1 MALNIEDYAIIGDCQ
16 TAALVGR
23 DLSVDWLCWP
33 RFDSPACFANLLGT
47 SDNGRWL
54 IEAADPAAKITRNY
68 RGHTLILDTKIET
81 ADGVAIVTDFMPTN
95 ARDSHLVRLVRGISG
110 SVKLRTELVIRFDY
124 GSVVPWVRRRDD
136 GSLQAVA
143 GPDRVVLRA
152 PLKLR
157 PRGRT
162 HFGEFVV
169 AAGETTDFTLSYGIS
184 YEDVPKAIDPYQALE
199 QTERGWTAWSQAA
212 EGAGHWSEA
221 VIRSLLTLRAL
232 IFQPSGGIVAAPT
245 TSLPEQLG
253 GSRNWDYR
261 YCWLRDATFTLLAL
275 MNGGY
280 AGEAM
285 RWRGWLIRALG
296 GEPALV
302 QVLYGLGGERNI
314 PERTLPWLAGY
325 AGATPVRAGNAAAG
339 QLQLDIY
346 GEVLDAL
353 YHSRKRRLV
362 TDAADWMLQIE
373 LLKHLEK
380 IWALPDEGIWEV
392 RGPSRHFTYSKVMA
406 WVAFDRAV
414 KSIEDFGFVGPL
426 DHWRRL
432 RQRIHDD
439 VCANAFDPEQGA
451 FTQSYGGK
459 DLDASLLLMAL
470 VGFLPPDDR
479 RLAGTVDAI
488 ERRLMVDGFVRRYDT
503 QTAGDGLP
511 VGEGAFLACSF
522 WLVDN
527 LVLLG
532 RLDDARILFE
542 RLLALRNDLGLLSE
556 EYDPSAKRLVGNFP
570 QAFSH
575 IALINSAYNLARAEK
590 PAEQRSGAKAPE
602 PRGDRFGLF

>member
-1 MALNIEDYAIIGDCQ
+1 MTQNIEDYAIIGDSE

-47 SDNGRWL
+47 TGNGRWS
-54 IEAADPAAKITRNY
+54 IEPTDPSAKVTRAY
-68 RGHTLILDTKIET
+68 RGHTLILETTIET
-81 ADGVAIVTDFMPTN
+81 ADGVAIVTDFMPVKVQG
-95 ARDSHLVRLVRGISG
+95 SHLIRLVRGIKG
-110 SVKLRTELVIRFDY
+110 NVKLRTELIIRFGY
-124 GSVVPWVRRRDD
+124 GAVVPWMRRYDD
-136 GSLQAVA
+136 GSLRAVA
-143 GPDRVVLRA
+143 GPDRVVLRT
-152 PLKLR
+152 PVRLR
-157 PRGRT
+157 PKGRT
-162 HFGEFVV
+162 HVAEFTVT
-169 AAGETTDFTLSYGIS
+169 AGETTDFTLSHGVS
-184 YEDVPKAIDPYQALE
+184 YESVPGFIDPYQALE
-199 QTERGWTAWSQAA
+199 QTERNWTAWAQPFAV
-212 EGAGHWSEA
+212 AGQWSEV

-232 IFQPSGGIVAAPT
+232 IFQSSGGIIAAPT

-280 AGEAM
+280 AHEAM
-285 RWRGWLIRALG
+285 RWRAWLIRALG

-302 QVLYGLGGERNI
+302 QILYGVGGERYI
-314 PERTLPWLAGY
+314 PERNLPWLPGY
-325 AGATPVRAGNAAAG
+325 AGSQPVRVGNAAAG

-353 YHSRKRRLV
+353 YQSRKRRLV
-362 TDAADWMLQIE
+362 TDAADWMLQCE
-373 LLKHLEK
+373 LLKHLEI
-380 IWALPDEGIWEV
+380 IWELPDEGIWEV
-392 RGPSRHFTYSKVMA
+392 RGPRRHFTYSKIMA

-414 KSIEDFGFVGPL
+414 KSIEEFGFVGPL

-439 VCANAFDPEQGA
+439 VCAKGFDPEQGI

-459 DLDASLLLMAL
+459 ELDASLLMIAL
-470 VGFLPPDDR
+470 AGFLPPEDKR
-479 RLAGTVDAI
+479 VRGTVEAI

-503 QTAGDGLP
+503 QSAADGLP
-511 VGEGAFLACSF
+511 GGEGVFLACSF

-532 RLDDARILFE
+532 RLDDALALFE
-542 RLLALRNDLGLLSE
+542 RLLSLRNDLGLLSE
-556 EYDPSAKRLVGNFP
+556 EYDPVAKRLVGNFP

-575 IALINSAYNLARAEK
+575 IALINSAYNLAHAAK
-590 PAEQRSGAKAPE
+590 PAEQRSGAKVPE
-602 PRGDRFGLF
+602 AGEERF

>member
-1 MALNIEDYAIIGDCQ
+1 MAQKIEDYAIIGDCE

-33 RFDSPACFANLLGT
+33 RFDSPACFANLVGT
-47 SDNGRWL
+47 KENGRWL
-54 IEAADPAAKITRNY
+54 IAPVDSGAKITRIY
-68 RGHTLILDTKIET
+68 RGHTLILETTIET
-81 ADGVAIVTDFMPTN
+81 TSGVAIVIDFMPTG
-95 ARDSHLVRLVRGISG
+95 APGTHLVRLVRGISG
-110 SVKLRTELVIRFDY
+110 NVRLRTELIIRFDY

-136 GSLQAVA
+136 GSLQAIA
-143 GPDRVVLRA
+143 GPHRVVLRT
-152 PLKLR
+152 PVRLS
-157 PRGRT
+157 PRART
-162 HFGEFVV
+162 HVGEFII

-184 YEDVPKAIDPYQALE
+184 YEDLPRRIDPYQALE
-199 QTERGWTAWSQAA
+199 QTERGWTTWSQPA
-212 EGAGHWSEA
+212 EGAGKWSEA

-261 YCWLRDATFTLLAL
+261 FCWLRDATFTLLAL

-280 AGEAM
+280 AHEAM

-296 GEPALV
+296 GEPALL

-314 PERTLPWLAGY
+314 PERTLPWLSGY
-325 AGATPVRAGNAAAG
+325 DGAKPVRAGNAATG

-353 YHSRKRRLV
+353 YQSRKRRLV
-362 TDAADWMLQIE
+362 VDAADWMLQCE

-380 IWALPDEGIWEV
+380 IWELPDEGIWEV
-392 RGPSRHFTYSKVMA
+392 RGPRRHFTYSKIMT

-414 KSIEDFGFVGPL
+414 KSIEEFGFVGPL

-439 VCANAFDPEQGA
+439 VCAKGFDPELGA

-459 DLDASLLLMAL
+459 ELDASLLMIAL
-470 VGFLPPDDR
+470 AGFLPPEDDR
-479 RLAGTVDAI
+479 VRGTVEAI
-488 ERRLMVDGFVRRYDT
+488 ERRLMVGGFVRRYDT
-503 QTAGDGLP
+503 QTVKDGLP
-511 VGEGAFLACSF
+511 GGEGVFLACSF

-532 RLDDARILFE
+532 RLDDAHRLFE
-542 RLLALRNDLGLLSE
+542 GLLALRNDLGLLSE
-556 EYDPSAKRLVGNFP
+556 EYDPGAKRLVGNFP

-575 IALINSAYNLARAEK
+575 IALINSAYNLVRAEK
-590 PAEQRSGAKAPE
+590 PAEQRSGAKVSEAGE
-602 PRGDRFGLF
+602 GRFARF